1 MRRKKIIIG
10 TRGSKLALIYAN
22 IVKKKLFELKN
33 KYNFEDV
40 IVQKIKTD
48 GDKIQDV
55 RLSDTGGK
63 GLFSKKIEEQLIKN
77 NIDVAVHALK
87 DMPSLETKGLLTE
100 CFLKR
105 NDPRE
110 VLISKNNKILEE
122 QKKGAIIGTSSLRRE
137 FQVKRKINN
146 FNFKLIRGNVDTRI
160 KKLNDG
166 LYDGIILS
174 LIGLKFLGLEENVSQ
189 IFSTS
194 EMIPSVGQGVIAVQC
209 RKDDLEIRNI
219 LENLNH
225 DETKKC
231 VNTERNILK
240 ILDGDC
246 DTAIGAYAKIEG
258 EKIYVEAELFSLDGS
273 KRFYVKSSKE
283 LKYADQLGKEV
294 GIILKKKSKD
304 SYKK

>member
-1 MRRKKIIIG
+1 MSRKKIIIG

-22 IVKKKLFELKN
+22 IVKKKLFELQN

-40 IVQKIKTD
+40 IVKKIKTD
-48 GDKIQDV
+48 GDKIKDV
-55 RLSDTGGK
+55 RLSDMGGK
-63 GLFSKKIEEQLIKN
+63 GLFSKKIEEQLIEN

-100 CFLKR
+100 CYLKR

-110 VLISKNNKILEE
+110 VLITKNNKTLEK

-160 KKLNDG
+160 KKLKDG

-174 LIGLKFLGLEENVSQ
+174 LIGLKFLGLEKNISQ

-194 EMIPSVGQGVIAVQC
+194 DMIPSVGQGVIAVQC
-209 RKDDLEIRNI
+209 REDDLEIRSI

-240 ILDGDC
+240 ILEGDC
-246 DTAIGAYAKIEG
+246 DTAIGAYAKVEDG
-258 EKIYVEAELFSLDGS
+258 KIYVEAELFSLDGS

-283 LKYADQLGKEV
+283 LKYANELGKEV
-294 GIILKKKSKD
+294 GIILKKKSKE
-304 SYKK
+304 SHKK

>member
-1 MRRKKIIIG
+1 MSRKKIIIG
-10 TRGSKLALIYAN
+10 TRGSKLAVIYAD
-22 IVKKKLFELKN
+22 IVKKKLLELQN

-40 IVQKIKTD
+40 LVQKIKTD

-77 NIDVAVHALK
+77 NIDLAVHALK

-146 FNFKLIRGNVDTRI
+146 CNFKLIRGNVDTRI
-160 KKLNDG
+160 KKLKDG

-174 LIGLKFLGLEENVSQ
+174 LIGLKFLGLEKNVSQ

-194 EMIPSVGQGVIAVQC
+194 DMIPSVGQGVIAVQC
-209 RKDDLEIRNI
+209 REDDLEIRNI

-240 ILDGDC
+240 ILEGDC
-246 DTAIGAYAKIEG
+246 DTAIGAYAKIKD

-283 LKYADQLGKEV
+283 LKYADELGKEV
-294 GIILKKKSKD
+294 GIILKKKSKE
-304 SYKK
+304 SHKK

>member
-1 MRRKKIIIG
+1 MCRKKIIIG

-22 IVKKKLFELKN
+22 IVKKKLFELQN

-40 IVQKIKTD
+40 LVQKIKTD

-55 RLSDTGGK
+55 RLSDMGGK
-63 GLFSKKIEEQLIKN
+63 GLFSKKIEEQLIEN

-100 CFLKR
+100 CYLKR

-110 VLISKNNKILEE
+110 VLITKNNNILEE

-174 LIGLKFLGLEENVSQ
+174 LIGLKFLGLEKNVSQ

-294 GIILKKKSKD
+294 GIILKKKSKE
-304 SYKK
+304 SHKK

>member
-1 MRRKKIIIG
+1 MSKKKIIIG

-33 KYNFEDV
+33 KYNFEDI

-174 LIGLKFLGLEENVSQ
+174 LIGLKFLGLEKNVSQ

>member
-1 MRRKKIIIG
+1 MSRKKIIIG
-10 TRGSKLALIYAN
+10 TRGSKLALIYAD
-22 IVKKKLFELKN
+22 IVKKKLFELQN

-40 IVQKIKTD
+40 LVQKIKTD

-55 RLSDTGGK
+55 RLSDMGGK
-63 GLFSKKIEEQLIKN
+63 GLFSKKIEEQLIEN

-160 KKLNDG
+160 KKLKDG

-174 LIGLKFLGLEENVSQ
+174 LIGLKFLGLEKNISQ

-194 EMIPSVGQGVIAVQC
+194 DMIPSVGQGVIAVQC
-209 RKDDLEIRNI
+209 REDDLEIRNI

-246 DTAIGAYAKIEG
+246 DTAIGAYAKIEDK
-258 EKIYVEAELFSLDGS
+258 KIYVEAELFSLDGS

-294 GIILKKKSKD
+294 GIILKKKSKE
-304 SYKK
+304 SHKK

>member
-1 MRRKKIIIG
+1 MSRKKIIIG

-22 IVKKKLFELKN
+22 IVKKKLFELQK

-40 IVQKIKTD
+40 LIQKIKTV

-55 RLSDTGGK
+55 RLSDMGGK
-63 GLFSKKIEEQLIKN
+63 GLFSKKIEEQLIEN

-174 LIGLKFLGLEENVSQ
+174 LTGLKFLGLEKNVSQ

-194 EMIPSVGQGVIAVQC
+194 EMIPSAGQGVIAVQC

-240 ILDGDC
+240 ILEGDC
-246 DTAIGAYAKIEG
+246 DTAIGAYAKIES

-283 LKYADQLGKEV
+283 LKYANELGKEV
-294 GIILKKKSKD
+294 GIILKNKSKD

>member
-1 MRRKKIIIG
+1 MSRKKIIIG
-10 TRGSKLALIYAN
+10 TRGSKLAVIYAE
-22 IVKKKLFELKN
+22 IVKKKLLELQN

-40 IVQKIKTD
+40 LVQKIKTD
-48 GDKIQDV
+48 GDKIQDI
-55 RLSDTGGK
+55 RLSDMGGK
-63 GLFSKKIEEQLIKN
+63 GLFSKKIEEQLIEN

-100 CFLKR
+100 CYLKR

-110 VLISKNNKILEE
+110 VLITRNNKILEK

-160 KKLNDG
+160 KKLKDG

-174 LIGLKFLGLEENVSQ
+174 LIGLKFLGLEKNVSQ

-194 EMIPSVGQGVIAVQC
+194 DMIPSVGQGVIAVQC
-209 RKDDLEIRNI
+209 REDDLEIRNI

-240 ILDGDC
+240 ILEGDC
-246 DTAIGAYAKIEG
+246 DTAIGAYAKVEDG
-258 EKIYVEAELFSLDGS
+258 KIYVEAELFSLDGS

-294 GIILKKKSKD
+294 GIILKKKSKE
-304 SYKK
+304 SHKK

>member
-1 MRRKKIIIG
+1 MSKKKIIIG

-110 VLISKNNKILEE
+110 VLISKNNEILEE

-174 LIGLKFLGLEENVSQ
+174 LIGLKFLGLEKNVSQ

>member
-1 MRRKKIIIG
+1 MSRKKIIIG

-22 IVKKKLFELKN
+22 IVKKKLFELQN
-33 KYNFEDV
+33 KYNFKDV
-40 IVQKIKTD
+40 LVQKIKTD

-55 RLSDTGGK
+55 RLSDMGGK
-63 GLFSKKIEEQLIKN
+63 GLFSKKIEQQLIDSK
-77 NIDVAVHALK
+77 IDVAVHALK

-100 CFLKR
+100 CYLKR

-110 VLISKNNKILEE
+110 VLITKNNKILEE

-160 KKLNDG
+160 KKLKDG

-174 LIGLKFLGLEENVSQ
+174 LIGLKFLGLEKNISQ

-194 EMIPSVGQGVIAVQC
+194 DMIPSVGQGVIAVQC
-209 RKDDLEIRNI
+209 REDDLEIRNI

-240 ILDGDC
+240 ILEGDC
-246 DTAIGAYAKIEG
+246 DTAIGAYAKVEDG
-258 EKIYVEAELFSLDGS
+258 KIYVEAELFSLDGS

-283 LKYADQLGKEV
+283 LKYADELGKEV
-294 GIILKKKSKD
+294 GIILKKKSKE
-304 SYKK
+304 SHKK

>member
-1 MRRKKIIIG
+1 MSKKKIIIG

-174 LIGLKFLGLEENVSQ
+174 LIGLKFLGLEKNVSQ

>member
-1 MRRKKIIIG
+1 MSRKKIIIG
-10 TRGSKLALIYAN
+10 TRGSKLAVIYAD
-22 IVKKKLFELKN
+22 IVKKKLLELQN

-40 IVQKIKTD
+40 LVQKIKTD

-55 RLSDTGGK
+55 RLSDMGGK
-63 GLFSKKIEEQLIKN
+63 GLFSKKIEEQLIESK
-77 NIDVAVHALK
+77 IDLAVHALK

-100 CFLKR
+100 CYLKR

-110 VLISKNNKILEE
+110 VLITKNNKILQE

-174 LIGLKFLGLEENVSQ
+174 LIGLKFLGLEKNVSQ

-194 EMIPSVGQGVIAVQC
+194 EMIPSVGQGVIAIQC
-209 RKDDLEIRNI
+209 REDDLEIRNI

-240 ILDGDC
+240 ILEGDC
-246 DTAIGAYAKIEG
+246 DTAIGAYAKVED

-283 LKYADQLGKEV
+283 LKHADQLGKEV
-294 GIILKKKSKD
+294 GIILKKKSKE
-304 SYKK
+304 SHKK

>member
-1 MRRKKIIIG
+1 MSKKKIIIG

-33 KYNFEDV
+33 KYNFEDI

-100 CFLKR
+100 CYLKR

-110 VLISKNNKILEE
+110 VLITKNNKILEK

-160 KKLNDG
+160 KKLKDG

-174 LIGLKFLGLEENVSQ
+174 LIGLKFLGLEKNISQ

-194 EMIPSVGQGVIAVQC
+194 DMIPSVGQGVIAVQC
-209 RKDDLEIRNI
+209 REDDLEIRNI

-240 ILDGDC
+240 ILEGDC
-246 DTAIGAYAKIEG
+246 DTAIGAYAKVED

-283 LKYADQLGKEV
+283 LKYADELGKEV
-294 GIILKKKSKD
+294 GIILKKKSKE
-304 SYKK
+304 SHKK

>member
-1 MRRKKIIIG
+1 MSKKKIIIG

-22 IVKKKLFELKN
+22 IVKKKLFELQN
-33 KYNFEDV
+33 KYNFDDV
-40 IVQKIKTD
+40 LVKKIKTD
-48 GDKIQDV
+48 GDKIQNV

-63 GLFSKKIEEQLIKN
+63 GLFSKKIEEQLIEN
-77 NIDVAVHALK
+77 NIDIAVHALK

-110 VLISKNNKILEE
+110 VLITKNNKTLEE

-146 FNFKLIRGNVDTRI
+146 FNFKLIRGNIDTRI

-166 LYDGIILS
+166 SYDGIILS
-174 LIGLKFLGLEENVSQ
+174 LIGLKFLGLEKNVSQ

-209 RKDDLEIRNI
+209 RKNDLDIRNI

-225 DETKKC
+225 NETKIC

-240 ILDGDC
+240 ILEGDC

-273 KRFYVKSSKE
+273 KRFYIKSSKE

>member
-1 MRRKKIIIG
+1 MKLRIG
-10 TRGSKLALIYAN
+10 TRGSKLALAYTNQAIQSLDCETEIV
-22 IVKKKLFELKN
+22 IVKTPGD
-33 KYNFEDV
+33 EDQV
-40 IVQKIKTD
+40 TPIYEM
-48 GDKIQDV
+48 
-55 RLSDTGGK
+55 GGK
-63 GLFSKKIEEQLIKN
+63 GVFCSTIEQELLKN

-100 CFLKR
+100 CYLKR

-110 VLISKNNKILEE
+110 VLITRNNKILEK

-137 FQVKRKINN
+137 FQIKRKINN

-160 KKLNDG
+160 KKLKDG

-174 LIGLKFLGLEENVSQ
+174 LIGLKFLGLEKNISQ

-194 EMIPSVGQGVIAVQC
+194 DMIPSVGQGVIAVQC
-209 RKDDLEIRNI
+209 REDDLEIRNI

-240 ILDGDC
+240 ILEGDC
-246 DTAIGAYAKIEG
+246 DTAIGAYAKVED

-283 LKYADQLGKEV
+283 LKYADELGKEV
-294 GIILKKKSKD
+294 GTILKKKSKE
-304 SYKK
+304 SHKK

>member
-1 MRRKKIIIG
+1 MSRKKIIIG

-22 IVKKKLFELKN
+22 IVKKKLFELQN

-40 IVQKIKTD
+40 LVQKIKTD

-55 RLSDTGGK
+55 RLSDMGGK
-63 GLFSKKIEEQLIKN
+63 GLFSKKIEEQLIEN

-100 CFLKR
+100 CYLKR

-110 VLISKNNKILEE
+110 VLITRNNKILEK

-160 KKLNDG
+160 KKLKDG

-174 LIGLKFLGLEENVSQ
+174 LIGLKFLGLEKNVSQ

-194 EMIPSVGQGVIAVQC
+194 DMIPSVGQGVIAVQC
-209 RKDDLEIRNI
+209 REDDLEIRNI

-240 ILDGDC
+240 ILEGDC
-246 DTAIGAYAKIEG
+246 DTAIGAYAKVED

-294 GIILKKKSKD
+294 GIILKKKSKE
-304 SYKK
+304 SHKK

>member
-1 MRRKKIIIG
+1 MSRKKIIIG

-22 IVKKKLFELKN
+22 IVKKKLFELQN

-55 RLSDTGGK
+55 RLSDMGGK
-63 GLFSKKIEEQLIKN
+63 GLFSKKIEQQLIDSK
-77 NIDVAVHALK
+77 IDVAVHALK

-100 CFLKR
+100 CYLKR

-110 VLISKNNKILEE
+110 VLITKNNKILEE

-174 LIGLKFLGLEENVSQ
+174 LIGLKFLGLEKNISQ

-194 EMIPSVGQGVIAVQC
+194 DMIPSVGQGVIAVQC
-209 RKDDLEIRNI
+209 REDDLEIRNI

-240 ILDGDC
+240 ILEGDC
-246 DTAIGAYAKIEG
+246 DTAIGAYAKIED

-273 KRFYVKSSKE
+273 KRFYIKSSKE
-283 LKYADQLGKEV
+283 LKYADELGKEV
-294 GIILKKKSKD
+294 GIILKKKSKE
-304 SYKK
+304 SHKK

>member
-1 MRRKKIIIG
+1 MIKKKIIIG

-33 KYNFEDV
+33 KYNFEDI

-87 DMPSLETKGLLTE
+87 DMPSLETKGLITE

-110 VLISKNNKILEE
+110 VLITKNNKILEE

-174 LIGLKFLGLEENVSQ
+174 LIGLKFLGLEKNVSQ

>member
-1 MRRKKIIIG
+1 MSKKKIIIG

-22 IVKKKLFELKN
+22 IVKKKLFELQN

-40 IVQKIKTD
+40 LIEKIKTD
-48 GDKIQDV
+48 GDKILDA

-63 GLFSKKIEEQLIKN
+63 GLFSKKIEEQLIEN

-100 CFLKR
+100 CYLKR

-110 VLISKNNKILEE
+110 VLITKNNKILEK

-160 KKLNDG
+160 KKLKDG

-174 LIGLKFLGLEENVSQ
+174 LIGLKFLGLEKNISQ

-194 EMIPSVGQGVIAVQC
+194 DMIPSVGQGVIAIQC
-209 RKDDLEIRNI
+209 REDDLEIRNI

-240 ILDGDC
+240 ILEGDC
-246 DTAIGAYAKIEG
+246 DTAIGAYAKVEDG
-258 EKIYVEAELFSLDGS
+258 KIHVEAELFSLDGS

-294 GIILKKKSKD
+294 GIILKKKSKE
-304 SYKK
+304 SHKK

>member
-1 MRRKKIIIG
+1 MSRKKIIIG

-55 RLSDTGGK
+55 RLSDMGGK

-110 VLISKNNKILEE
+110 VLISKNNEILEE

-174 LIGLKFLGLEENVSQ
+174 LIGLKFLGLEKNVSQ

>member
-1 MRRKKIIIG
+1 MRKKKIIIG

-63 GLFSKKIEEQLIKN
+63 GLFSKKIEEQVIKN

-166 LYDGIILS
+166 FYDGIILS
-174 LIGLKFLGLEENVSQ
+174 LIGLKFLGLEKNVSQ

>member
-1 MRRKKIIIG
+1 MSKKKIIIG

-100 CFLKR
+100 CYLKR

-110 VLISKNNKILEE
+110 VLI
-122 QKKGAIIGTSSLRRE
+122 
-137 FQVKRKINN
+137 
-146 FNFKLIRGNVDTRI
+146 
-160 KKLNDG
+160 
-166 LYDGIILS
+166 
-174 LIGLKFLGLEENVSQ
+174 
-189 IFSTS
+189 
-194 EMIPSVGQGVIAVQC
+194 
-209 RKDDLEIRNI
+209 
-219 LENLNH
+219 
-225 DETKKC
+225 TKKDMLQRGLLPLT
-231 VNTERNILK
+231 NTTMILHVILNI
-240 ILDGDC
+240 G
-246 DTAIGAYAKIEG
+246 
-258 EKIYVEAELFSLDGS
+258 
-273 KRFYVKSSKE
+273 
-283 LKYADQLGKEV
+283 
-294 GIILKKKSKD
+294 
-304 SYKK
+304 

>member
-1 MRRKKIIIG
+1 MEKLIIG
-10 TRGSKLALIYAN
+10 SRGSKLALIYAN
-22 IVKKKLFELKN
+22 IVKKKLFELQN

-40 IVQKIKTD
+40 LIEKIKTD
-48 GDKIQDV
+48 GDKILDAS
-55 RLSDTGGK
+55 LSDTGGK
-63 GLFSKKIEEQLIKN
+63 GLFSKKIEEQLIEN

-100 CFLKR
+100 CYLKR

-110 VLISKNNKILEE
+110 VLITKNNKILQE

-160 KKLNDG
+160 KKLKDG

-174 LIGLKFLGLEENVSQ
+174 LIGLKFLGLEKNISQ

-194 EMIPSVGQGVIAVQC
+194 DMIPSVGQGVIAVQC
-209 RKDDLEIRNI
+209 REDDLEIRNI

-240 ILDGDC
+240 ILEGDC
-246 DTAIGAYAKIEG
+246 DTAIGAYAKVEDG
-258 EKIYVEAELFSLDGS
+258 KIYVEAELFSLDGS

-283 LKYADQLGKEV
+283 LKYAYELGKEV
-294 GIILKKKSKD
+294 GIILKKKSKE
-304 SYKK
+304 SHKK

>member
-1 MRRKKIIIG
+1 MNRKKIIIG
-10 TRGSKLALIYAN
+10 TRGSKLAVIYAH
-22 IVKKKLFELKN
+22 IVKKKLLELQN

-40 IVQKIKTD
+40 LVQKIKTD

-55 RLSDTGGK
+55 RLSDMGGK
-63 GLFSKKIEEQLIKN
+63 GLFSKKIEEQLIEN

-87 DMPSLETKGLLTE
+87 DMPSLETKGPLTE
-100 CFLKR
+100 CYLKR

-110 VLISKNNKILEE
+110 VLITKNNKILEE

-160 KKLNDG
+160 KKLKDG

-174 LIGLKFLGLEENVSQ
+174 LIGLKFLGLEKNISQ

-194 EMIPSVGQGVIAVQC
+194 DMIPSVGQGVIAVQC
-209 RKDDLEIRNI
+209 REDDLEIRNI
-219 LENLNH
+219 LKNLNH

-240 ILDGDC
+240 ILEGDC
-246 DTAIGAYAKIEG
+246 DTAIGAYAKIED

-283 LKYADQLGKEV
+283 LKYADELGKEV
-294 GIILKKKSKD
+294 GIILKKKSKE
-304 SYKK
+304 SHKK

>member
-1 MRRKKIIIG
+1 MCRKKIIIG

-22 IVKKKLFELKN
+22 IVKKKLFELQN
-33 KYNFEDV
+33 KYNFKDV
-40 IVQKIKTD
+40 LVQKIKTD

-55 RLSDTGGK
+55 RLSDMGGK
-63 GLFSKKIEEQLIKN
+63 GLFSKKIEEQLIEN

-100 CFLKR
+100 CYLKR

-110 VLISKNNKILEE
+110 VLITRNNKILEK

-137 FQVKRKINN
+137 FQIKRKINN

-160 KKLNDG
+160 KKLKDG

-174 LIGLKFLGLEENVSQ
+174 LIGLKFLGLEKNISQ

-194 EMIPSVGQGVIAVQC
+194 DMIPSVGQGVIAVQC
-209 RKDDLEIRNI
+209 REDDLEIRNI

-225 DETKKC
+225 NETKKC

-240 ILDGDC
+240 ILEGDC
-246 DTAIGAYAKIEG
+246 DTAIGAYAKVED

-283 LKYADQLGKEV
+283 LKYADELGKEV
-294 GIILKKKSKD
+294 GIILKKKSKE
-304 SYKK
+304 SHKK

>member
-1 MRRKKIIIG
+1 MSRKKIIIG

-22 IVKKKLFELKN
+22 IVKKKLFELQN

-55 RLSDTGGK
+55 RLSDMGGK
-63 GLFSKKIEEQLIKN
+63 GLFSKKIEQQLIDSK
-77 NIDVAVHALK
+77 IDVAVHALK

-100 CFLKR
+100 CYLKR

-110 VLISKNNKILEE
+110 VLITKNNKILEE

-160 KKLNDG
+160 KKLKDG

-174 LIGLKFLGLEENVSQ
+174 LIGLKFLGLEKNISQ

-194 EMIPSVGQGVIAVQC
+194 DMIPSVGQGVIAVQC
-209 RKDDLEIRNI
+209 REDDLEIRNI

-240 ILDGDC
+240 ILEGDC
-246 DTAIGAYAKIEG
+246 DTAIGAYAKVED

-283 LKYADQLGKEV
+283 LKYADELGKEV
-294 GIILKKKSKD
+294 GIILKKKSKE
-304 SYKK
+304 SHKK

>member
-1 MRRKKIIIG
+1 MSKKKIIIG

-33 KYNFEDV
+33 KYNFEDI

-110 VLISKNNKILEE
+110 VLISKNNEILEE

-174 LIGLKFLGLEENVSQ
+174 LIGLKFLGLEKNVSQ

-209 RKDDLEIRNI
+209 REDDLEIRNI
-219 LENLNH
+219 LKNLNH

>member
-1 MRRKKIIIG
+1 MSRKKIIIG

-22 IVKKKLFELKN
+22 IVKKKLFELQN

-40 IVQKIKTD
+40 LVQKIKTD
-48 GDKIQDV
+48 GDNIQDV
-55 RLSDTGGK
+55 RLSDMGGK
-63 GLFSKKIEEQLIKN
+63 GLFSKKIEEHLIENK
-77 NIDVAVHALK
+77 IDLAVHALK

-100 CFLKR
+100 CYLKR

-110 VLISKNNKILEE
+110 VLITKNNKILQE

-160 KKLNDG
+160 KKLKDG

-174 LIGLKFLGLEENVSQ
+174 LIGLKFLGLEKNISQ

-194 EMIPSVGQGVIAVQC
+194 DMIPSVGQGVIAVQC
-209 RKDDLEIRNI
+209 REDDLEIRNI

-240 ILDGDC
+240 ILEGDC
-246 DTAIGAYAKIEG
+246 DTAIGAYAKVED

-283 LKYADQLGKEV
+283 LKYADELGKEV
-294 GIILKKKSKD
+294 GIILKKKSKE
-304 SYKK
+304 SHKK

>member
-22 IVKKKLFELKN
+22 IVKKKLFELQK

-40 IVQKIKTD
+40 LIQKIKTV

-55 RLSDTGGK
+55 RLSDMGGK
-63 GLFSKKIEEQLIKN
+63 GLFSKKIEEQLIEN

-100 CFLKR
+100 CYLKR

-110 VLISKNNKILEE
+110 VLITKNNKILEE

-174 LIGLKFLGLEENVSQ
+174 LTGLKFLGLEKNVSQ

-194 EMIPSVGQGVIAVQC
+194 EMIPSAGQGVIAVQC

-240 ILDGDC
+240 ILEGDC
-246 DTAIGAYAKIEG
+246 DTAIGAYAKIES

-283 LKYADQLGKEV
+283 LKYANELGKEV
-294 GIILKKKSKD
+294 GIILKNKSKD

>member
-1 MRRKKIIIG
+1 MSKKKIIIG

-110 VLISKNNKILEE
+110 VLISKNNEILEE

-174 LIGLKFLGLEENVSQ
+174 LIGLKFLGLEKNVSQ

-219 LENLNH
+219 LKNLNH

>member
-1 MRRKKIIIG
+1 MSKKKIIIG

-174 LIGLKFLGLEENVSQ
+174 LIGLKFLGLEKNVSQ

-209 RKDDLEIRNI
+209 REDDLEIRNI
-219 LENLNH
+219 LKNLNH